1 MKNETPKV
9 KEKRSPWFASLFA
22 FRFFSDSMP
31 KISPQA
37 VIDPSAEIAEDVE
50 IGPFCVIGP
59 DVKIGSGCRLLNSV
73 TILGRTTI
81 GKDNVFFPNSVIGA
95 APQDKKYKGGSTE
108 LTIGSGNIFREAVT
122 LHVGTEKGG
131 GVTRISDNG
140 LYMVNCHIGH
150 DAQVGDDVV
159 IANNVMIAGHVVIQ
173 DHVAIMGGV
182 GVHHLTRIG
191 RFAYIGGYSRIH
203 KDVPPFCKVDGA
215 DKVRGINTTG
225 MKRAGVPEQDI
236 EAIRE
241 VERTLFSRRA
251 KPFATALAEY
261 DVTNGLNPHVRM
273 LVEFLHQRNIGKH
286 GRYLESIRNKEPGA
300 LPKELFNQMVGRGI
314 SAPIATS
321 SHNENGSKLSM
332 VEPAAGARRTSGL
345 SQFECRLPRSPE

>member
-31 KISPQA
+31 KISPHA

-81 GKDNVFFPNSVIGA
+81 GNDNVFFPNSVIGA

-108 LTIGSGNIFREAVT
+108 LIIGSANIFREAAT

-131 GVTRISDNG
+131 GVTRIGDNG

-150 DAQVGDDVV
+150 DAQISDNVV
-159 IANNVMIAGHVVIQ
+159 IANNVMIAGHVVIH
-173 DHVAIMGGV
+173 DNVVMGGGV
-182 GVHHLTRIG
+182 GVHHLTTIG

-203 KDVPPFCKVDGA
+203 KDVPPFCKVNGA

-225 MKRAGVPEQDI
+225 LKRAGFAEEDI
-236 EAIRE
+236 DAIRD

-251 KPFATALAEY
+251 KPFAAALAEY
-261 DVTNGLNPHVRM
+261 DVMNGLNPHVRL
-273 LVEFLHQRNIGKH
+273 LVEFLHQRDIGKH
-286 GRYLESIRNKEPGA
+286 GRYLESARNKDPNA
-300 LPKELFNQMVGRGI
+300 IPKEPVAEIAEHAI
-314 SAPIATS
+314 SGS
-321 SHNENGSKLSM
+321 SQTPPKRENGPKLSM
-332 VEPAAGARRTSGL
+332 VKPPAGAQGAPAA
-345 SQFECRLPRSPE
+345 